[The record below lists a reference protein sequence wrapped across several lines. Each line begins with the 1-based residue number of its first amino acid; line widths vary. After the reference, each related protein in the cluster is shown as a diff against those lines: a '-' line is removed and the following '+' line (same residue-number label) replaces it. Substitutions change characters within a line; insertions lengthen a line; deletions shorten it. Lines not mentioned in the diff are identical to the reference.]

1 MFRSMSLFYTIIA
14 QATPPPATP
23 TDLIELFQASHSQL
37 TTSFNLFVGAISTI
51 FVVVGILLA
60 VVGVRTRQEI
70 QQTVK
75 EVKLSVAE
83 QVRSEVDRQI
93 STKVDEEIGYV
104 KKLVGREAAIGR
116 TQVDYVFV
124 SGQPERFPIEY
135 GLLDARGFQMAHFIY
150 DPNRPW
156 PNSHVSVLDLIT
168 PDLTHE
174 RKEAL
179 VREVANQII
188 QQRKQTILVIY
199 VPGYPRVQSVSNLP
213 DDINYI
219 MSNMRGTLIG
229 AVVDAA
235 QISQSLRSQGR

>member
-1 MFRSMSLFYTIIA
+1 MPLFNCILA
-14 QATPPPATP
+14 QAAPPTP
-23 TDLIELFQASHSQL
+23 TELIELFQASHSQL

-70 QQTVK
+70 RQTIK

-83 QVRSEVDRQI
+83 QVRTEVDRQI

-116 TQVDYVFV
+116 TQVDYIFV
-124 SGQPERFPIEY
+124 SGEPADYPAEY
-135 GLLDARGFQMAHFIY
+135 SLLAARGFQIAPLVY
-150 DPNRPW
+150 DPNRAW
-156 PNSHVSVLDLIT
+156 PNSHVLVLDLVT

-179 VREVANQII
+179 VTEVANQIV
-188 QQRKQTILVIY
+188 QQRKQTVLVIY
-199 VPGYPRVQSVSNLP
+199 VPGVPRVQAVSSLP
-213 DDINYI
+213 ADINYI

-235 QISQSLRSQGR
+235 QISQSLRSQRR